1 MSILFNA
8 GDVFDIAIQIE
19 RNGAAFYRK
28 AAELVAEKESREE
41 LLDLATMEDGHE
53 MTFSELRRQL
63 VEAEDPGDWFEQGG
77 DEALYLEN
85 FAQGRV
91 FDMTRDATQWLAP
104 STPLRDILRFA
115 LDRERDSIVFFVG
128 MRDVVPASLGANQI
142 DAIIKQ
148 EMGHVTLLSKRL
160 AALDATR

>member
-28 AAELVAEKESREE
+28 AAELAADAGSRTE
-41 LLDLATMEDGHE
+41 LQELAAMEDGHE
-53 MTFSELRRQL
+53 IVFSELRRQL

-77 DEALYLEN
+77 DEAQYLEN
-85 FAQGRV
+85 FAAGRV
-91 FDMTRDATQWLAP
+91 FDMTRDATAWLMP
-104 STPLRDILRFA
+104 STPLKDVLRFA
-115 LDRERDSIVFFVG
+115 LERERDSIVFFVG
-128 MRDVVPASLGANQI
+128 IREVVPESLGASQI

-148 EMGHVTLLSKRL
+148 EMGHVALISKRL
-160 AALDATR
+160 AAAS